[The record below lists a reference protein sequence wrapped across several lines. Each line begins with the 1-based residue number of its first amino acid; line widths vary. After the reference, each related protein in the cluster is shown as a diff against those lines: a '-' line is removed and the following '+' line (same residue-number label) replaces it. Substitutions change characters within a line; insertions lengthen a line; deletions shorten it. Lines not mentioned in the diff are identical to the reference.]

1 MSETLPGVTEM
12 TAAALTEAHSHIGR
26 LKGTRP
32 WKQALPSIA
41 RAIGSTPRR
50 IAAIVHGEAKTIYST
65 EMDALRRAVSEQ
77 IQSEIA
83 RLEADLA
90 AARLASAH
98 PTEAQVLAVSIALEQ
113 AKTLL
118 KGTK

>member
-12 TAAALTEAHSHIGR
+12 SAAALTEAHGHIGR
-26 LKGTRP
+26 LKGRKP
-32 WKQALPSIA
+32 WKQALPAIA

-77 IQSEIA
+77 ITTEIA
-83 RLEADLA
+83 RLEADLVT
-90 AARLASAH
+90 ARLASAG
-98 PTEAQVLAVSIALEQ
+98 PTEAQILAISVALEQ
-113 AKTLL
+113 AKTIL